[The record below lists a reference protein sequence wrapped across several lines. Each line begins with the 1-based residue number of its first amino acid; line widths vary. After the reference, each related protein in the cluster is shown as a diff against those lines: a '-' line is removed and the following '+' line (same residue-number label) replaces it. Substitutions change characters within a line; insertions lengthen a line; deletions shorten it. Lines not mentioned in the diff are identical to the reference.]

1 MARYLIERNFAD
13 QLEVTKDA
21 ADEVRRINDEEGVKW
36 LFSFLSADKRKTYCL
51 YEAPNAE
58 AIRIAAR
65 RANLPAD
72 VIIEVGG
79 ELRPEMF
86 PCSPAPAM
94 PGSGRAPDLPLTPDD
109 LFRRHPLLGALE
121 ADDKRELLRR
131 AQTRNIRAGQTLFRK
146 DDAGDGLYGVM
157 SGRIV
162 ITVESA
168 TGKELILN
176 TFGPGTF

>member
-13 QLEVTKDA
+13 QLEITKDA

-86 PCSPAPAM
+86 A
-94 PGSGRAPDLPLTPDD
+94 
-109 LFRRHPLLGALE
+109 
-121 ADDKRELLRR
+121 
-131 AQTRNIRAGQTLFRK
+131 
-146 DDAGDGLYGVM
+146 
-157 SGRIV
+157 
-162 ITVESA
+162 
-168 TGKELILN
+168 
-176 TFGPGTF
+176 